1 MRSRAVTYS
10 LEHCVE
16 VWSLC
21 LRVDKVECRTGTSDG
36 HWLESLSSEE
46 VNLTRA
52 VGSTVVEKEVIP
64 LRWDDAGT
72 VYPTEGLNTQG
83 QRITVRSQPFR
94 M

>member
-1 MRSRAVTYS
+1 M
-10 LEHCVE
+10 
-16 VWSLC
+16 
-21 LRVDKVECRTGTSDG
+21 ECRTGTSDG

-46 VNLTRA
+46 VNQTKA

-64 LRWDDAGT
+64 LRWDNAG
-72 VYPTEGLNTQG
+72 TEGLNTQG